1 MEIFVPPE
9 TQGQQPPITVQPVSE
24 PLPPAPEGSTSV
36 GEAYEIGSEGELAGP
51 VLITLSYD
59 PAELP
64 SGAKEENLYIGT
76 KVGDGWEAVP
86 DGFVD
91 NSDAMTHS
99 DTSSSI
105 LSLYSLI

>member
-1 MEIFVPPE
+1 M
-9 TQGQQPPITVQPVSE
+9 
-24 PLPPAPEGSTSV
+24 